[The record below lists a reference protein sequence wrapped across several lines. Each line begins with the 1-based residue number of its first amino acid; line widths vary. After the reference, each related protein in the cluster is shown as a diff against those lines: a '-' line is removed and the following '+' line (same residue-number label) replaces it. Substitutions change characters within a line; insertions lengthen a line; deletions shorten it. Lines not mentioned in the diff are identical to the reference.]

1 LPNPPNGNVTLPS
14 QTVVNSTASY
24 TCKTGYRMIGDSSR
38 RCLASGVWGGV
49 EPVCVASSKTDLFA
63 NLIQFEHDDL
73 IIVYKITHLF
83 VTSAYFIHFCYR
95 CFAENMSFRN
105 RLPWNCV
112 ERNLSQSDEK
122 IRLCCSFERYCFLIG
137 ER

>member
-1 LPNPPNGNVTLPS
+1 
-14 QTVVNSTASY
+14 
-24 TCKTGYRMIGDSSR
+24 
-38 RCLASGVWGGV
+38 
-49 EPVCVASSKTDLFA
+49 VCVASSKTDLFA

-122 IRLCCSFERYCFLIG
+122 IRLCCSFERYCFPYRGKVDVSDIFFFVHCSYMYYNSY
-137 ER
+137 